1 MRIRRNSG
9 TYETRYYGPSVPDA
23 RLRLL
28 KLGLTFV
35 TRARQLSGVSR
46 IALIGSLTTDK
57 VAPKDIDLLVT
68 ITEEMDLTQLATLGR
83 KISGG
88 AQSFNCGA
96 DVFLADQAGNYL
108 GRSCHWKE
116 CRPFLRMSCDAFHCG
131 RRPYLHDDL
140 EAIKLNGAVISEP
153 PLELWPQLIRR
164 VSLPADVEGELIQPL
179 LNEIALA
186 ANSQN
191 QPNENNG

>member
-1 MRIRRNSG
+1 MRIRRYSG
-9 TYETRYYGPSVPDA
+9 TDEPRYYGPSVPDA

-28 KLGLTFV
+28 KLGHTFV
-35 TRARQLSGVSR
+35 TKASQLPGVSR

-68 ITEEMDLTQLATLGR
+68 ITDEIDLDQLATLGR

-96 DVFLADQAGNYL
+96 DVFLADPAGNYL

-116 CRPFLRMSCDAFHCG
+116 CRPFIRMSCDALHCG

-140 EAIKLNGAVISEP
+140 EAIKLHKEVITDP
-153 PLELWPQLIRR
+153 PIELWPQLIRR
-164 VSLPADVEGELIQPL
+164 VSLPADVEQVLIQPL
-179 LNEIALA
+179 LNEMVF
-186 ANSQN
+186 NKFPG
-191 QPNENNG
+191 QPN